1 MAHNPRRN
9 LYAPLYR
16 VSSSRGENL
25 SRGIIIEHIPL
36 VVNLCGFFHLAK
48 SVPLWYSGD
57 HSPNRATS
65 NSQEVRRM
73 NAYPNPDDI
82 FPNEY
87 HTSCY
92 IKNVVTA
99 PHIPIG
105 DYS

>member
-1 MAHNPRRN
+1 
-9 LYAPLYR
+9 
-16 VSSSRGENL
+16 
-25 SRGIIIEHIPL
+25 
-36 VVNLCGFFHLAK
+36 
-48 SVPLWYSGD
+48 
-57 HSPNRATS
+57 
-65 NSQEVRRM
+65 M

-87 HTSCY
+87 HTFCY